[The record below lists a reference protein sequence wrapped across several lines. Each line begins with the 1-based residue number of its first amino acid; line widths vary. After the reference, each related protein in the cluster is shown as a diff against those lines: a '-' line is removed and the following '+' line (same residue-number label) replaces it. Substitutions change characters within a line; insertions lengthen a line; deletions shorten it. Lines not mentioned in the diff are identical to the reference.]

1 MATYA
6 KKLTAMKEPLEIDL
20 QLAAAEIDTSVPRM
34 KYISNTITEDALSS
48 EAFQRLWDDIKTNAP
63 EITSL
68 DGNTV
73 LVEYLEEA
81 IIIHENLESK
91 YIIFDGAVTQKIE
104 EEMTKYKDICF

>member
-1 MATYA
+1 MYA

-34 KYISNTITEDALSS
+34 KYLSNTVMETAFDV
-48 EAFQRLWDDIKTNAP
+48 EAFKLLWKDIRTNAP

-73 LVEYLEEA
+73 LVEYLEES
-81 IIIHENLESK
+81 IIIHENLENK
-91 YIIFDGAVTQKIE
+91 YIIFDSSITHKVEGALNS
-104 EEMTKYKDICF
+104 YKEVN

>member
-1 MATYA
+1 MAMYA

-34 KYISNTITEDALSS
+34 KYISNTIMEDSFS
-48 EAFQRLWDDIKTNAP
+48 NISFQRLWDDIKMNAP

-73 LVEYLEEA
+73 LVEYLDEA

-91 YIIFDGAVTQKIE
+91 YIIFDAAVSHKIE
-104 EEMTKYKDICF
+104 EIINKY

>member
-1 MATYA
+1 MAIYA

-34 KYISNTITEDALSS
+34 KYISNTVMEDALSND
-48 EAFQRLWDDIKTNAP
+48 AFQKMWNDIKMNAP

-73 LVEYLEEA
+73 LVEYLDESV
-81 IIIHENLESK
+81 IIHENLESK
-91 YIIFDGAVTQKIE
+91 YIIFDSVVTQKIE
-104 EEMTKYKDICF
+104 EAMSKYKDLN

>member
-1 MATYA
+1 MAMYA

-34 KYISNTITEDALSS
+34 KYISNTIMEDALSNDS
-48 EAFQRLWDDIKTNAP
+48 FHKLWEDIKVNAP

-68 DGNTV
+68 DSNTI
-73 LVEYLEEA
+73 LVEYLDEA

-104 EEMTKYKDICF
+104 EALNKYKDVN

>member
-1 MATYA
+1 MPVS
-6 KKLTAMKEPLEIDL
+6 KKLTMMKEPLEIDL

-34 KYISNTITEDALSS
+34 KYLSNTIMEDAILID
-48 EAFQRLWDDIKTNAP
+48 AFRLLWEDIRQNAP

-81 IIIHENLESK
+81 IIIYENLENK
-91 YIIFDGAVTQKIE
+91 YIIFDSAITQKVE
-104 EEMTKYKDICF
+104 EALNSYKEVN

>member
-1 MATYA
+1 MYA
-6 KKLTAMKEPLEIDL
+6 KKLTTMKEPLDIDL

-34 KYISNTITEDALSS
+34 KYLSNTVTETAFDI
-48 EAFQRLWDDIKTNAP
+48 EAFKLLWEDIRTNAP

-81 IIIHENLESK
+81 IIIHESLENK
-91 YIIFDGAVTQKIE
+91 YIIFDSSITHKVEKALNS
-104 EEMTKYKDICF
+104 YKEVN